1 MALDPTEMLAAFEQR
16 LGSGNPDAAAAASP
30 TAQAAGP
37 AGVAAQATAPLTD
50 QPLTADYMSGGA
62 SVGGTGGDGGNVL
75 ARLPDR
81 SGKRTK
87 GSGST
92 GSGAGLND
100 MLAAFSK
107 SSEASPDPWQAFSN
121 GLSSGLSG
129 ISESRSASAKSSQ
142 DSIDKRFNQLQKLLE
157 YNRNLKKDEEAA
169 RHNRA
174 SEANDAT
181 SKKAYRDSVAKQG
194 KGKDGPTEIQIRE
207 ALRKERAAL
216 EKRYELDDVTLTPE
230 QKAAK
235 RAQIDTEMKGVEQ
248 SIRGGKQEDA
258 EGGAGG
264 VPMTSQPGRTL
275 PRRDGDGTAPTPM
288 QPSGPVTPGDQNND
302 ELSGA
307 SFTPDAQQSAAAR
320 PPRDQVISDA
330 RNALARGAPRD
341 QVFAGMTRFGVDPS
355 ELDPP
360 SNNQPSAPAQEQQ
373 GGGIPWAR
381 MLEALTGNAGASF

>member
-16 LGSGNPDAAAAASP
+16 LGAGNPDAAAAASP

-92 GSGAGLND
+92 GSSAGLND

-169 RHNRA
+169 RHNLA

-181 SKKAYRDSVAKQG
+181 SKKAYRDSVDKQG
-194 KGKDGPTEIQIRE
+194 KGKDTTPKPPKPPSEIQIDD
-207 ALRKERAAL
+207 ALDRRRAKL
-216 EKRYELDDVTLTPE
+216 EKKYGVDDATLTPE
-230 QKAAK
+230 ERAAK
-235 RAQIDTEMKGVEQ
+235 QAQIETEMKGYEQ
-248 SIRGGKQEDA
+248 RYRPKSAGEDD
-258 EGGAGG
+258 E
-264 VPMTSQPGRTL
+264 
-275 PRRDGDGTAPTPM
+275 DGPKVTNPVK
-288 QPSGPVTPGDQNND
+288 PSGPVTPGDQNND

-330 RNALARGAPRD
+330 RKALARGAQRD
-341 QVFAGMTRFGVDPS
+341 QVFAGMKQFGVDPS

-360 SNNQPSAPAQEQQ
+360 SNTQPSAPAQEQQ